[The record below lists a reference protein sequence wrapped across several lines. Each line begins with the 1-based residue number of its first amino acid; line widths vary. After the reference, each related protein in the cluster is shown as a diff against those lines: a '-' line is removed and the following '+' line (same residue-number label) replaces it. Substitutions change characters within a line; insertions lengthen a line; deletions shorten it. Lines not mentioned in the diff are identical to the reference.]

1 MAERLAARGMGVLA
15 VARRAERLEQ
25 LATSARGS
33 AGVIVPVVADLTEAA
48 GIAATLAAAAGVA
61 DGIDL
66 LVNNAGFG
74 IAGEH
79 LALPLERELAC
90 IQLNVVALV
99 ELTRRLLP
107 GMVARGRGGVINI
120 ASTIAFSPVPYF
132 ATYAATKAYVL
143 HYTEALAVELR
154 GTGVHALAVCPGPVR
169 TEFES
174 VAGNGRFQRSIP
186 NLAASRVADATLSA
200 WDRGR
205 TVAVVGAVNR
215 LITWFNGL
223 LPRAIVRS
231 MMGKL
236 ARPTTVSLPPGLES
250 HR

>member
-1 MAERLAARGMGVLA
+1 MIAGDAAPAGRPPVVIRDWVVSGVRFHDEKARAPMPFEGLLLDLVGRQH
-15 VARRAERLEQ
+15 VAR
-25 LATSARGS
+25 
-33 AGVIVPVVADLTEAA
+33 AA
-48 GIAATLAAAAGVA
+48 KKG
-61 DGIDL
+61 
-66 LVNNAGFG
+66 
-74 IAGEH
+74 
-79 LALPLERELAC
+79 
-90 IQLNVVALV
+90 
-99 ELTRRLLP
+99 
-107 GMVARGRGGVINI
+107 
-120 ASTIAFSPVPYF
+120 TIAFSPVPYF